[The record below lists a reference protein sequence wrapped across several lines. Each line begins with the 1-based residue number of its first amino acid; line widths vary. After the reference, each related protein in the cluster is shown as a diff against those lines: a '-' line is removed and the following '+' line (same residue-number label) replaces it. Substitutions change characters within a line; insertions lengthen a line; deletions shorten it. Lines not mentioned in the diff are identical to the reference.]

1 MSDVPA
7 DWREIKK
14 AVSVRDQMKKDIPVL
29 GNGDVISVEDALV
42 KCAEAAADGVMI
54 GRGIFHNPW
63 FFNHPQPEV
72 SIDDKLVLLWR
83 HVSLFSQTWEAERNF
98 AILKRF
104 FKIYTTAFKG
114 AAHLRAALME
124 THNANEVRAVLDDFE
139 KWRRREEKT

>member
-1 MSDVPA
+1 
-7 DWREIKK
+7 
-14 AVSVRDQMKKDIPVL
+14 VSSKR
-29 GNGDVISVEDALV
+29 
-42 KCAEAAADGVMI
+42 
-54 GRGIFHNPW
+54 
-63 FFNHPQPEV
+63 
-72 SIDDKLVLLWR
+72 
-83 HVSLFSQTWEAERNF
+83 EAERNF